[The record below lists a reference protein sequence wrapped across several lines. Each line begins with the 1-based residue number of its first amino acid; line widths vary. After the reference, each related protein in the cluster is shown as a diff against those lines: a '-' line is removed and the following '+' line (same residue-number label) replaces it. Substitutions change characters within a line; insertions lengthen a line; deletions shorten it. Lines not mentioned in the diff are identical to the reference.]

1 MSRVQ
6 RKPANRGNAP
16 RKSRGGMLL
25 GVFIGLV
32 IGLVIAAVVAWY
44 IKGVPAPFQSGNR
57 GSDAQPSAP
66 AGDGSTSLPGKPG
79 DGVVEAPRYDFYNIL
94 PGKAGAPP
102 AESAVEPPAAKPA
115 EAPSP
120 ETLFLQAG
128 AFSSPQDAD
137 NLKARLALMGLE
149 ALVSPTQV
157 PDKGTLYRVRIGPY
171 AKVDDLNAT
180 RAELAR
186 AGVEASVVKGGR

>member
-1 MSRVQ
+1 MSRAQ
-6 RKPANRGNAP
+6 RKSRNPGNAP

-32 IGLVIAAVVAWY
+32 IGLAIAAAVAWY
-44 IKGVPAPFQSGNR
+44 IKGVPAPFQSGAR
-57 GSDAQPSAP
+57 GNDAQPSAP
-66 AGDGSTSLPGKPG
+66 AGDGTASLPGKPG
-79 DGVVEAPRYDFYNIL
+79 DSAATPPRYDFYNIL
-94 PGKAGAPP
+94 PGKAEVPPAEPAPP
-102 AESAVEPPAAKPA
+102 AATPAA
-115 EAPSP
+115 APRP
-120 ETLFLQAG
+120 ENLFLQAG

-137 NLKARLALMGLE
+137 NLKARLALMGVE

-171 AKVDDLNAT
+171 AKVDDLNAV